1 MRGPED
7 LQRCPLKELFWQSTQ
22 LVPGQV
28 HYFQLPMVAKKA
40 RIEVR
45 KSVIV
50 QVDHLELFGGKECAL
65 LDINQEVVAKV
76 DRMQLANVA

>member
-1 MRGPED
+1 
-7 LQRCPLKELFWQSTQ
+7 
-22 LVPGQV
+22 
-28 HYFQLPMVAKKA
+28 MVAKKA

-50 QVDHLELFGGKECAL
+50 QVDHLELFGGKERAL
-65 LDINQEVVAKV
+65 LDINQEVVAEV